1 MSTTNSVCFSP
12 INSNRSSS
20 ISRVSFSSDPT
31 ITPRKKVVVP
41 PSSPKRRW
49 LVKTIM
55 PRHVHPQAVDA
66 ELDIR
71 IRRRNALH
79 STLQSPQWQRSPQRK
94 RDRHVSRTTAN
105 NNNNYPPSEANQETK
120 DQFCNL
126 ITERHLHNR
135 YLEIADKDGDGEI
148 DTNWETS
155 KDKRFNPVP
164 MLSPKRDPFSATLFP
179 GYEKLYFVQDFKK
192 FQDKKERTQLSVL
205 TSPRWSGR
213 NFVNPAAFSAPPG
226 LRSQAPLNSDIRGAL
241 PVVPDLQSIR
251 RRQKNIL
258 RSQQHSTWKTT
269 FTPNR
274 FEEPR
279 SHPSHFQSMRA
290 TDVKKGLTLSRR
302 GGMPRHEFEKRIN
315 HHYHGTYGFGSPS
328 HPSRVKYC

>member
-1 MSTTNSVCFSP
+1 MHRSPYSP
-12 INSNRSSS
+12 INSDRSSS

-49 LVKTIM
+49 LVKTTM
-55 PRHVHPQAVDA
+55 PRHAHPQSVDA
-66 ELDIR
+66 QLDIK
-71 IRRRNALH
+71 IRRENALH
-79 STLQSPQWQRSPQRK
+79 SNLQSSQWQRSPQRK
-94 RDRHVSRTTAN
+94 RDIHVSRAN
-105 NNNNYPPSEANQETK
+105 NNNNYPPSEANQERK
-120 DQFCNL
+120 DEFVAL

-135 YLEIADKDGDGEI
+135 YLAIADKDGDGEI

-164 MLSPKRDPFSATLFP
+164 MLSPMRNPFSPTLFP

-192 FQDKKERTQLSVL
+192 FQEKKERTQLSVL

-241 PVVPDLQSIR
+241 AIVPDLQSIR

-258 RSQQHSTWKTT
+258 KSQHPSAWKKT

-274 FEEPR
+274 FE
-279 SHPSHFQSMRA
+279 SMRA

-302 GGMPRHEFEKRIN
+302 GGMPRHEFEKRMN
-315 HHYHGTYGFGSPS
+315 QHYQHYHGTYGFRSPS
-328 HPSRVKYC
+328 HPSEK